1 MMGEAEGV
9 ESPWMEVEGP
19 CLEEEEEEEEA
30 VVVLEELR
38 RKEEMEER
46 VVHQTTEAGE
56 EEVVVHQMKV
66 VEGENSCP
74 STLVGV
80 EEEEAEEGL
89 R

>member
-1 MMGEAEGV
+1 MMREAEGV

-19 CLEEEEEEEEA
+19 CLEEEEEEA

>member
-19 CLEEEEEEEEA
+19 CLEEEEE
-30 VVVLEELR
+30 VVVLVVLVELR

-80 EEEEAEEGL
+80 EEEEEAEEGL